1 MHASPAAPDPLD
13 PDAPIGV
20 FDSGLG
26 GLTVAAALARA
37 LPDES
42 LLYLGDTARV
52 PYGTRAPATVVRYA
66 HNTAGFLRTRG
77 VKLIVVAC
85 NTVSAHALDALTRG
99 ERVPVI
105 GVIRPGARAAL
116 AASRGGEIAVL
127 ATPGTVASD
136 AYRRAIDALAPGRRV
151 HQIACPLLVPLAEEG
166 WFEHPVTAMVAR
178 EYLAP
183 LVDTGVDT
191 IILGCT
197 HYPLLRATLRAAVDA
212 LIGPH
217 VTLIDSAAAT
227 AVDVAAALDRH
238 GLRRATPGDAPR
250 FFVTDAPDRAAAVA
264 GRFWGDGR
272 PELEHVDLQ
281 DAAR

>member
-1 MHASPAAPDPLD
+1 MHASTAALA

-26 GLTVAAALARA
+26 GLTVASALARA
-37 LPDES
+37 LPHES

-52 PYGTRAPATVVRYA
+52 PYGTRAPSTVIRYA
-66 HNTAGFLRTRG
+66 RNTAAFLRARG

-85 NTVSAHALDALTRG
+85 NTVSAHAIDDLTEG
-99 ERVPVI
+99 EHVPVI
-105 GVIRPGARAAL
+105 GVIRPGARAAV

-127 ATPGTVASD
+127 ATPGTVASG
-136 AYRRAIDALAPGRRV
+136 AYRRALDALAPGRRI

-183 LVDTGVDT
+183 LVDTEVDT

-217 VTLIDSAAAT
+217 VALVDSAVAA
-227 AVDVAAALDRH
+227 AADVAAALDRH
-238 GLRRATPGDAPR
+238 GLRRLTAGDAPR
-250 FFVTDAPDRAAAVA
+250 FFVTDAPERAAAVA

-272 PELEHVDLQ
+272 PVLEHVDLQ
-281 DAAR
+281 DTPR